1 MKSRLVLVAAIFV
14 AAVLNGCGDPTNI
27 KAQLPTF
34 VDTLSVW
41 ALSGTPPTYPSGI
54 SVPGRQIV
62 TVNANAGF
70 DVALDLN
77 AAGEPVI
84 YPVRLVVST
93 PGGSGRPVGLQK
105 VAGTFETV
113 TAAPS
118 TGYETD
124 SALVIGAGETVVVQ
138 TPQNGSTE
146 VCQFAISP
154 NLYAKIT
161 VDSVNLASRI
171 LYFRLATDP
180 NCGFRSF
187 ADGIP
192 TS

>member
-1 MKSRLVLVAAIFV
+1 MKSRLVLVATICV
-14 AAVLNGCGDPTNI
+14 AAVLNACGDPTNI
-27 KAQLPTF
+27 RAQLPTF

-54 SVPGRQIV
+54 SIPGRQVV

-70 DVALDLN
+70 DVALDIN
-77 AAGEPVI
+77 SAGQPVI

-93 PGGSGRPVGLQK
+93 PGGGRPVGLQK

-113 TAAPS
+113 EKAPS

-124 SALVIGAGETVVVQ
+124 SALVLTTGETVVME
-138 TPQNGSTE
+138 TPHNASQE

-154 NLYAKIT
+154 NLYGKIT
-161 VDSVNLASRI
+161 VDSVNLVSRI

-187 ADGIP
+187 AVGIP

>member
-1 MKSRLVLVAAIFV
+1 MKARLVLLATICVAV
-14 AAVLNGCGDPTNI
+14 VLNACGDPTNI

-34 VDTLSVW
+34 VDSLSLW

-54 SVPGRQIV
+54 SIPGRQV
-62 TVNANAGF
+62 VRVDASASF
-70 DVALDLN
+70 DVALDIN
-77 AAGEPVI
+77 ASGQPVI
-84 YPVRLVVST
+84 YPLKLVVST
-93 PGGSGRPVGLQK
+93 PGGSRPIGLQK
-105 VAGTFETV
+105 LPAPFEEV
-113 TAAPS
+113 KAAP
-118 TGYETD
+118 TAGYETD
-124 SALVIGAGETVVVQ
+124 SALVVNPGETVVVQ
-138 TPQNGSTE
+138 TPHNLGGE
-146 VCQFAISP
+146 ICQFAISP

-171 LYFRLATDP
+171 LYFRMGIDP

>member
-1 MKSRLVLVAAIFV
+1 MKARLVLLATICV

-41 ALSGTPPTYPSGI
+41 ALSGSPPSYPSGI
-54 SVPGRQIV
+54 SIPGRQIV
-62 TVNANAGF
+62 NVNAAASF
-70 DVALDLN
+70 DVALDIN
-77 AAGEPVI
+77 SAGQPVV

-93 PGGSGRPVGLQK
+93 PGGGRPVGLQK
-105 VAGTFETV
+105 VAGAFESV
-113 TAAPS
+113 TAAPR

-124 SALVIGAGETVVVQ
+124 SALVVTPGETVVVEA
-138 TPQNGSTE
+138 PHNGSQE

-154 NLYAKIT
+154 NLYAKVTI
-161 VDSVNLASRI
+161 DSVNLVSRI